1 MLNIN
6 KKYEI
11 ESMLNM
17 SKKYE
22 NMPNHT
28 AIKQMK
34 IGNILIFFLLTKLAK
49 LKFL

>member
-17 SKKYE
+17 SKKCE